1 MTENSVN
8 PQLRDQSYLL
18 NCAIHDAS
26 RERLQIT
33 IQKLSLA
40 VPQVWD
46 HLINEF
52 LVTEDSARQEGDAST
67 SDASDPENESDE
79 NADGKEEKAKPQPK
93 QLAGSKRLRSRYAF
107 CDQCEEEF
115 DVTTNTS
122 TACRYHPDMSYPDD
136 EYFDDWDEDGPH
148 GPIDRDDVRESYPEG
163 FIYGCCDEDSLQEG
177 CETGWHNE
185 SYSSKRPKGW

>member
-1 MTENSVN
+1 MRQIEFSTLHFLSSTVVTKMTENSVN
-8 PQLRDQSYLL
+8 PQLREQSYLL

-122 TACRYHPDMSYPDD
+122 TACRYHPGMTLS
-136 EYFDDWDEDGPH
+136 
-148 GPIDRDDVRESYPEG
+148 
-163 FIYGCCDEDSLQEG
+163 
-177 CETGWHNE
+177 
-185 SYSSKRPKGW
+185 